1 MLLFSVLQSWS
12 NMEQF
17 KRKGGGEEKK
27 KTANPAQP
35 LHRGCESRATIEQ
48 HPGQEL
54 FLCAQCGGTGC
65 AWYGEGSTAGTNA
78 SGLCCLGGQNLA
90 VCGMGLQAELA
101 LRFSSFPSKQSRAA
115 LGQHLLPPLRSL
127 RPCSGV
133 PCAVGLLPCYH
144 PLCLQLHG
152 HPLGR

>member
-17 KRKGGGEEKK
+17 KRKGGGKKK

-54 FLCAQCGGTGC
+54 FLCAQCGGTGY

-101 LRFSSFPSKQSRAA
+101 VRFNFPIKAEQGSARTAPAATAPFLAPMQRCSMCSRAA
-115 LGQHLLPPLRSL
+115 SLLSSPLPPAPRT
-127 RPCSGV
+127 PSG
-133 PCAVGLLPCYH
+133 
-144 PLCLQLHG
+144 
-152 HPLGR
+152 